1 MQIPACIAAQSQPEW
16 LSSLTG
22 LVQLAQAVRRVEAHA
37 ESRTDQD
44 QAIQNNQNSLSTM
57 LLEEP
62 ANPKRKLEVVV
73 DLDFLLPN
81 ASWSFRKLGY
91 AK

>member
-1 MQIPACIAAQSQPEW
+1 
-16 LSSLTG
+16 
-22 LVQLAQAVRRVEAHA
+22 
-37 ESRTDQD
+37 
-44 QAIQNNQNSLSTM
+44 M